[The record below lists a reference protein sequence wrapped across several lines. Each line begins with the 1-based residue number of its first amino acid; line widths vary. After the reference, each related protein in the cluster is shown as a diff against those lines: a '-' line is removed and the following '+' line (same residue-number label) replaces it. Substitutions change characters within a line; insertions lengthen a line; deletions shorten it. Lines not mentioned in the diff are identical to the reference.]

1 MVLWHNPRIR
11 QAIGCKTRYAKH
23 RTFHVFNEALAEIK
37 LDRVYR
43 RDDSLKIQVM
53 KPRRVILDR
62 HARNNLY
69 FLALYEIIQLR
80 RAKTEENPLVIVSRF
95 TYAVENRLDIVYN
108 FMSLLK
114 RNYFAFFVLPNFFS
128 GRKFIFPAHVSR
140 CIFTNAINVIMR
152 QRRNN
157 TYTGLVFI
165 FLELVYLLFDVILIA
180 EKRMRQKIWNCYDVF
195 LWNII

>member
-1 MVLWHNPRIR
+1 
-11 QAIGCKTRYAKH
+11 
-23 RTFHVFNEALAEIK
+23 
-37 LDRVYR
+37 
-43 RDDSLKIQVM
+43 M

-80 RAKTEENPLVIVSRF
+80 RTKTEENPLVIVNGF

-114 RNYFAFFVLPNFFS
+114 RNYFTLFVLPNFLS
-128 GRKFIFPAHVSR
+128 SRKFVFPAYVTKR
-140 CIFTNAINVIMR
+140 IFTDAIDIIMR
-152 QRRNN
+152 QRRNDTN
-157 TYTGLVFI
+157 TGLVFI

-180 EKRMRQKIWNCYDVF
+180 EKRMRQKVWNCYDVF
-195 LWNII
+195 LWNIV